1 MKIVL
6 ILVILAIGGYMFA
19 KYAVTQPP
27 IQGLVQTSTA
37 EAPVLVSLAR
47 PSVVF
52 EPARE
57 DFRRRRRPGRILAH

>member
-47 PSVVF
+47 PAVM
-52 EPARE
+52 
-57 DFRRRRRPGRILAH
+57 